1 MVPSISFTPEFLAMI
16 AGVMLSLS
24 FSYVPKLNTWYA
36 AKATEIKQ
44 SIMLGL
50 MLITTIGIFALGCGG
65 ILQIKNFVCDQP
77 TAVYFI
83 YTFILALVA
92 NQGTYKI
99 SPQTPAVKQAKF
111 PVFHTPG
118 EPW

>member
-1 MVPSISFTPEFLAMI
+1 MVPSISFTPDFLAMI
-16 AGVMLSLS
+16 AGVILSLS

-44 SIMLGL
+44 LIMLGL
-50 MLITTIGIFALGCGG
+50 MLIATIAIFALGCGE
-65 ILQIKNFVCDQP
+65 IIPIKNFVCDQP

-99 SPQTPAVKQAKF
+99 TPQTLAVRQAKE
-111 PVFHTPG
+111 PIFHYPG
-118 EPW
+118 EPK

>member
-1 MVPSISFTPEFLAMI
+1 MIPPISFNPEFLAMI
-16 AGVMLSLS
+16 AGVVLSLL

-36 AKATEIKQ
+36 ALATEIKQ
-44 SIMLGL
+44 LIMLGL
-50 MLITTIGIFALGCGG
+50 MLVSTGAIFALGCGG
-65 ILQIKNFVCDQP
+65 IIPINDFACDQN

-99 SPQTPAVKQAKF
+99 TPQTIAVRQAKEPTF
-111 PVFHTPG
+111 NYPG
-118 EPW
+118 QIT

>member
-16 AGVMLSLS
+16 AGVILSLL

-44 SIMLGL
+44 LIMLGL
-50 MLITTIGIFALGCGG
+50 MLVTTVAIFALGCGG
-65 ILQIKNFVCDQP
+65 ILPINNFACDQN
-77 TAVYFI
+77 TAVYFT

-92 NQGTYKI
+92 NQGIYKI
-99 SPQTPAVKQAKF
+99 TPQTMAVRQAKYPIF
-111 PVFHTPG
+111 NNPG
-118 EPW
+118 QIL